1 MALKLSKKQNG
12 RNKITKNQN
21 YSSID
26 LMFYKS
32 SLAKSLSKSLER
44 KLLQAGMPDDPQI
57 LASRL
62 LFFLI
67 TSMIAMFALII
78 IGIFAF
84 RDFVLTH
91 NPKFAVFGIMSF
103 IFGVII
109 PVITYLIFEM
119 NISQKIEARR
129 IGIEAETPAFSA
141 MFLVFLRS
149 GLSPKI
155 LFENLSKTKA
165 FNYINA
171 VSKYIVKRMSY
182 LGEGVE
188 KAVESS
194 ITIVPSKLYDELMST
209 YITAIVTGAPVY
221 ETMSSKV
228 KDILKRIELLASVAA
243 DRLSGVGEGY
253 VTWLASGF
261 ITIYLILIL
270 ESVFTLLKVLPLPI
284 IGVLVVVFIPIVNV
298 IFIWMVDSL
307 QFKFPEKQLRA
318 DKIFLMLFPVGFIL
332 GIVLMMILEP
342 LMARIFNYPVVS
354 LEYLLIELFTLSGT
368 TFAVPATVVGLSLGF
383 IIALVPA
390 SVMAER
396 ELREGTG
403 YDIYVVR
410 LLRAI
415 GEGVRAGLTPETVI
429 KNLKDSSEMGKLQ
442 VVLKR
447 LYAYIRLGVPLKDA
461 FRKASE
467 TIIDFPT
474 RVAFNALAD
483 MIEIGS
489 LTPESVEIL
498 ADQLDSQIR
507 IRNEYYAKI
516 KVLLYMPYVGS
527 ILALVTSVI
536 LSSAILSLIT
546 AGKFAFT
553 YGPLASA
560 TVLVPK
566 AIYMTALSSVFNAV
580 LAGLL
585 VGKLARG
592 RVASG
597 YKHAII
603 LTVITMFLLLM
614 VLLVRFSFVSSPTA
628 PTL

>member
-12 RNKITKNQN
+12 RNKVTKNQN

-67 TSMIAMFALII
+67 MSMIAMFALII

-91 NPKFAVFGIMSF
+91 NSKFAVFGIMSF

-141 MFLVFLRS
+141 LFLVFLRS

-194 ITIVPSKLYDELMST
+194 ITVVPSKLYDELMST

-298 IFIWMVDSL
+298 LFIWMVDSL

-354 LEYLLIELFTLSGT
+354 PEYLLIELFTLSGT

-390 SVMAER
+390 AVMAER

-507 IRNEYYAKI
+507 VRNEYYAKI

-546 AGKFAFT
+546 TGKFAFT

-614 VLLVRFSFVSSPTA
+614 VLLVRFSFVSSPTT

>member
-12 RNKITKNQN
+12 RNKVTKNQN

-67 TSMIAMFALII
+67 MSMIAMFVLII

-91 NPKFAVFGIMSF
+91 NPKFAIFGIMSF

-129 IGIEAETPAFSA
+129 LGIEAETPAFSA
-141 MFLVFLRS
+141 LFLVFLRS

-188 KAVESS
+188 KAVGSS
-194 ITIVPSKLYDELMST
+194 ITVVPSKLYDELMST

-261 ITIYLILIL
+261 ISIYLILIL

-298 IFIWMVDSL
+298 LFIWMVDSL

-354 LEYLLIELFTLSGT
+354 PEYLLIELFTLSGT

-390 SVMAER
+390 AVMAER

-415 GEGVRAGLTPETVI
+415 GEGVRAGLTPETII

-507 IRNEYYAKI
+507 VRNEYYAKI

-546 AGKFAFT
+546 TGKFAFT

-614 VLLVRFSFVSSPTA
+614 VLLLRFSFVSSQTA

>member
-12 RNKITKNQN
+12 RNKVTKNQN

-32 SLAKSLSKSLER
+32 SFAKWLSKSLER

-67 TSMIAMFALII
+67 MSGIATFALMI

-141 MFLVFLRS
+141 LFLVFLRS

-165 FNYINA
+165 FNYINV

-188 KAVESS
+188 KAVENS
-194 ITIVPSKLYDELMST
+194 ITVVPSKLYDELMST
-209 YITAIVTGAPVY
+209 YITAILTGAPVY

-298 IFIWMVDSL
+298 LFIWMVDSL

-354 LEYLLIELFTLSGT
+354 PEYLLIELFTLSGT

-383 IIALVPA
+383 IITLVPA
-390 SVMAER
+390 AVMAER

-461 FRKASE
+461 FRKASG

-546 AGKFAFT
+546 TGKFAFT

>member
-12 RNKITKNQN
+12 GNKRTKNQN

-32 SLAKSLSKSLER
+32 SLAKSLAKSLEK

-67 TSMIAMFALII
+67 TSIVVMFALLVV
-78 IGIFAF
+78 GIFAF

-109 PVITYLIFEM
+109 PVITYLVFEM

-141 MFLVFLRS
+141 LFLVFLRS

-165 FNYINA
+165 FNYINS

-188 KAVESS
+188 KAVQSS
-194 ITIVPSKLYDELMST
+194 ITVVPSKLYDELMST
-209 YITAIVTGAPVY
+209 YITAIITGAPVY

-228 KDILKRIELLASVAA
+228 KDIIKRIELLASVAA

-284 IGVLVVVFIPIVNV
+284 IGILVVVFIPIVNV
-298 IFIWMVDSL
+298 LFIWMVDSL

-318 DKIFLMLFPVGFIL
+318 DRIFLMLFPVGFVL
-332 GIVLMMILEP
+332 GVVLMMILEP
-342 LMARIFNYPVVS
+342 LMSRIFNYPEVS
-354 LEYLLIELFTLSGT
+354 PQYLLIELFTLSGT
-368 TFAVPATVVGLSLGF
+368 TYTVPATVVGLSLGF

-390 SVMAER
+390 AVMAER

-403 YDIYVVR
+403 YDVYVVR

-442 VVLKR
+442 VILKR

-461 FRKASE
+461 FRRASE

-536 LSSAILSLIT
+536 LSSAILSLIST
-546 AGKFAFT
+546 GKFAFS

-603 LTVITMFLLLM
+603 LTVITMFLLLL
-614 VLLVRFSFVSSPTA
+614 VLLVHFSFVSTPTA

>member
-12 RNKITKNQN
+12 RNKVTKNQN

-141 MFLVFLRS
+141 LFLVFLRS

-188 KAVESS
+188 KAVGSS
-194 ITIVPSKLYDELMST
+194 ITVVPSKLYDELMST

-261 ITIYLILIL
+261 ISIYLILIL

-298 IFIWMVDSL
+298 LFIWMVDSL

-354 LEYLLIELFTLSGT
+354 PEYLLIELFTLSGT

-390 SVMAER
+390 AVMAER

-507 IRNEYYAKI
+507 VRNEYYAKI

-546 AGKFAFT
+546 TGKFAFT

>member
-12 RNKITKNQN
+12 RNKVTKNQN

-67 TSMIAMFALII
+67 MSMIAMFALII

-141 MFLVFLRS
+141 LFLVFLRS

-188 KAVESS
+188 KAVQSS

-298 IFIWMVDSL
+298 LFIWMVDSL

-354 LEYLLIELFTLSGT
+354 PEYLLIELFTLSGT

>member
-1 MALKLSKKQNG
+1 
-12 RNKITKNQN
+12 
-21 YSSID
+21 
-26 LMFYKS
+26 
-32 SLAKSLSKSLER
+32 
-44 KLLQAGMPDDPQI
+44 
-57 LASRL
+57 
-62 LFFLI
+62 
-67 TSMIAMFALII
+67 
-78 IGIFAF
+78 
-84 RDFVLTH
+84 
-91 NPKFAVFGIMSF
+91 
-103 IFGVII
+103 
-109 PVITYLIFEM
+109 
-119 NISQKIEARR
+119 
-129 IGIEAETPAFSA
+129 
-141 MFLVFLRS
+141 
-149 GLSPKI
+149 
-155 LFENLSKTKA
+155 
-165 FNYINA
+165 
-171 VSKYIVKRMSY
+171 
-182 LGEGVE
+182 
-188 KAVESS
+188 
-194 ITIVPSKLYDELMST
+194 
-209 YITAIVTGAPVY
+209 
-221 ETMSSKV
+221 
-228 KDILKRIELLASVAA
+228 
-243 DRLSGVGEGY
+243 
-253 VTWLASGF
+253 
-261 ITIYLILIL
+261 
-270 ESVFTLLKVLPLPI
+270 
-284 IGVLVVVFIPIVNV
+284 
-298 IFIWMVDSL
+298 
-307 QFKFPEKQLRA
+307 
-318 DKIFLMLFPVGFIL
+318 
-332 GIVLMMILEP
+332 
-342 LMARIFNYPVVS
+342 
-354 LEYLLIELFTLSGT
+354 
-368 TFAVPATVVGLSLGF
+368 
-383 IIALVPA
+383 
-390 SVMAER
+390 
-396 ELREGTG
+396 
-403 YDIYVVR
+403 

-507 IRNEYYAKI
+507 VRNEYYAKI

-546 AGKFAFT
+546 TGKFAFT

>member
-12 RNKITKNQN
+12 RNKVTKNQN

-67 TSMIAMFALII
+67 MSMIAMFALII

-141 MFLVFLRS
+141 LFLVFLRS

-194 ITIVPSKLYDELMST
+194 INVVPSKLYDELMST

-298 IFIWMVDSL
+298 LFIWMVDSL

-354 LEYLLIELFTLSGT
+354 PEYLLIELFTLSGT

-383 IIALVPA
+383 IIALVPVA
-390 SVMAER
+390 VMAER

-507 IRNEYYAKI
+507 VRNEYYAKI

>member
-1 MALKLSKKQNG
+1 MALKLSKKRNG
-12 RNKITKNQN
+12 RNKVTKNQN

-67 TSMIAMFALII
+67 VSMIAMFALII

-109 PVITYLIFEM
+109 PVITYLIFQM

-141 MFLVFLRS
+141 LFLVFLRS

-171 VSKYIVKRMSY
+171 VSEYIVKRMRY

-194 ITIVPSKLYDELMST
+194 ITVVPSELYGELMST
-209 YITAIVTGAPVY
+209 YITAIVTGIPVY

-228 KDILKRIELLASVAA
+228 KDISKRIELLASVAA
-243 DRLSGVGEGY
+243 DKLSGVGEGY
-253 VTWLASGF
+253 ITWLASGF

-298 IFIWMVDSL
+298 LFIWAVDSL

-354 LEYLLIELFTLSGT
+354 PEYLLIELFTLSGT

-390 SVMAER
+390 AVMAER

-546 AGKFAFT
+546 TGKFAFT

-560 TVLVPK
+560 TVLV
-566 AIYMTALSSVFNAV
+566 
-580 LAGLL
+580 
-585 VGKLARG
+585 
-592 RVASG
+592 
-597 YKHAII
+597 
-603 LTVITMFLLLM
+603 
-614 VLLVRFSFVSSPTA
+614 
-628 PTL
+628 

>member
-12 RNKITKNQN
+12 RNKVTKNQN

-32 SLAKSLSKSLER
+32 SFAKWLSKSLER

-67 TSMIAMFALII
+67 MSGIATFALMI

-141 MFLVFLRS
+141 LFLVFLRS

-165 FNYINA
+165 FNYINV

-188 KAVESS
+188 KAVENS
-194 ITIVPSKLYDELMST
+194 ITVVPSKLYDELMST
-209 YITAIVTGAPVY
+209 YITAILTGAPVY

-298 IFIWMVDSL
+298 LFIWMVDSL

-354 LEYLLIELFTLSGT
+354 PEYLLIELFTLSGT

-383 IIALVPA
+383 IITLVPA
-390 SVMAER
+390 AVIAER

-546 AGKFAFT
+546 TGKFAFT

>member
-12 RNKITKNQN
+12 RNKVTKNQN

-67 TSMIAMFALII
+67 MSMIAMFALII

-141 MFLVFLRS
+141 LFLVFLRS

-298 IFIWMVDSL
+298 LFIWMVDSL

-354 LEYLLIELFTLSGT
+354 PEYLLIELFTLSGT

-390 SVMAER
+390 AVMAER

-507 IRNEYYAKI
+507 VRNEYYAKI

-546 AGKFAFT
+546 TGKFAFT

-614 VLLVRFSFVSSPTA
+614 VLLVRFSFVSTPTA

>member
-12 RNKITKNQN
+12 RNKVTKNQN

-32 SLAKSLSKSLER
+32 SFAKWLSKSLER

-67 TSMIAMFALII
+67 MSGIATFALMI

-141 MFLVFLRS
+141 LFLVFLRS

-165 FNYINA
+165 FNYINV

-188 KAVESS
+188 KAVENS
-194 ITIVPSKLYDELMST
+194 ITVVPSKLYDELMST
-209 YITAIVTGAPVY
+209 YITAILTGAPVY

-298 IFIWMVDSL
+298 LFIWMVDSL

-354 LEYLLIELFTLSGT
+354 PEYLLIELFTLSGT

-383 IIALVPA
+383 IITLVPA
-390 SVMAER
+390 AVMAER

-546 AGKFAFT
+546 TGKFAFT

>member
-12 RNKITKNQN
+12 RNKVTKNQN

-67 TSMIAMFALII
+67 MSMIAMFALII

-141 MFLVFLRS
+141 LFLVFLRS

-194 ITIVPSKLYDELMST
+194 ITVVPSKLYDELMST

-298 IFIWMVDSL
+298 LFIWMVDSL

-354 LEYLLIELFTLSGT
+354 PEYLLIELFTLSGT

-383 IIALVPA
+383 IITLVPA
-390 SVMAER
+390 AVMAER

-507 IRNEYYAKI
+507 VRNEYYAKI

-546 AGKFAFT
+546 TGKFAFT

-614 VLLVRFSFVSSPTA
+614 ILLVRFSFVSTPTA

>member
-12 RNKITKNQN
+12 RNKVTKNQN

-141 MFLVFLRS
+141 LFLVFLRS

-298 IFIWMVDSL
+298 LFIWMVDSL

-354 LEYLLIELFTLSGT
+354 PEYLLIELFTLSGT

>member
-12 RNKITKNQN
+12 RNKVTKNQN

-67 TSMIAMFALII
+67 MSMIAMFALII

-141 MFLVFLRS
+141 LFLVFLRS

-194 ITIVPSKLYDELMST
+194 ITVVPSKLYDELMST

-298 IFIWMVDSL
+298 LFIWMVDSL

-354 LEYLLIELFTLSGT
+354 PEYLLIELFTLSGT

-390 SVMAER
+390 AVMAER

-507 IRNEYYAKI
+507 VRNEYYAKI

-546 AGKFAFT
+546 TGKFAFT

-614 VLLVRFSFVSSPTA
+614 VLLVRFSFVSTPTA

>member
-12 RNKITKNQN
+12 RNKVTKNQN

-32 SLAKSLSKSLER
+32 SFAKWLSKSLER

-67 TSMIAMFALII
+67 MSGIATFALMI

-141 MFLVFLRS
+141 LFLVFLRS

-165 FNYINA
+165 FNYINV

-188 KAVESS
+188 KAVENS
-194 ITIVPSKLYDELMST
+194 ITVVPSKLYDELMST
-209 YITAIVTGAPVY
+209 YITAILTGAPVY

-298 IFIWMVDSL
+298 LFIWMVDSL

-354 LEYLLIELFTLSGT
+354 PEYLLIELFTLSGT

-383 IIALVPA
+383 IITLVPA
-390 SVMAER
+390 AVIAER

-474 RVAFNALAD
+474 KVAFNALAD

-546 AGKFAFT
+546 TGKFAFT

>member
-1 MALKLSKKQNG
+1 MALKLSKKRNG

-84 RDFVLTH
+84 RNFVLTH

-141 MFLVFLRS
+141 LFLVFLRS
-149 GLSPKI
+149 GLSPRI

-188 KAVESS
+188 KAIGNS
-194 ITIVPSKLYDELMST
+194 ITVVPSKLYDELMST

-261 ITIYLILIL
+261 ISIYLILIL

-298 IFIWMVDSL
+298 LFIWIVDSL

-354 LEYLLIELFTLSGT
+354 PEYLLIELFTLSGT

-383 IIALVPA
+383 IIALVPPA
-390 SVMAER
+390 IMAER

-536 LSSAILSLIT
+536 LSSAILTLIT

-614 VLLVRFSFVSSPTA
+614 VLLLRFSFVSSPTA

>member
-12 RNKITKNQN
+12 RNKVTKNQN

-32 SLAKSLSKSLER
+32 SFAKWLSKSLER

-67 TSMIAMFALII
+67 MSGIATFALMI

-141 MFLVFLRS
+141 LFLVFLRS

-165 FNYINA
+165 FNYINV

-188 KAVESS
+188 KAVENS
-194 ITIVPSKLYDELMST
+194 ITVVPSKLYDELMST
-209 YITAIVTGAPVY
+209 YITAILTGAPVY

-298 IFIWMVDSL
+298 LFIWMVDSL

-354 LEYLLIELFTLSGT
+354 PEYLLIELFTLSGT

-383 IIALVPA
+383 IITLVPA
-390 SVMAER
+390 AVMAER

-461 FRKASE
+461 FRKASG

-546 AGKFAFT
+546 TGKFAFT

-614 VLLVRFSFVSSPTA
+614 VLLVRFSFVSTPTA

>member
-12 RNKITKNQN
+12 RNKVTKNQN

-67 TSMIAMFALII
+67 MSMIAMFALII

-141 MFLVFLRS
+141 LFLVFLRS

-194 ITIVPSKLYDELMST
+194 ITVVPSKLYDELMST

-298 IFIWMVDSL
+298 LFIWMVDSL

-354 LEYLLIELFTLSGT
+354 PEYLLIELFTLSGT

-390 SVMAER
+390 AVMAER

-507 IRNEYYAKI
+507 VRNEYYAKI

-546 AGKFAFT
+546 TGKFAFT

>member
-12 RNKITKNQN
+12 RNKVTKNQN

-32 SLAKSLSKSLER
+32 SFAKWLSKSLER

-67 TSMIAMFALII
+67 MSGIATFALMI

-141 MFLVFLRS
+141 LFLVFLRS

-165 FNYINA
+165 FNYINV

-188 KAVESS
+188 KAVENS
-194 ITIVPSKLYDELMST
+194 ITVVPSKLYDELMST
-209 YITAIVTGAPVY
+209 YITAILTGAPVY

-298 IFIWMVDSL
+298 LFIWMVDSL

-354 LEYLLIELFTLSGT
+354 PEYLLIELFTLSGT

-383 IIALVPA
+383 IITLVPA
-390 SVMAER
+390 AVIAER

-429 KNLKDSSEMGKLQ
+429 KTMKDSSEMGKLQ

-546 AGKFAFT
+546 TGKFAFT

>member
-1 MALKLSKKQNG
+1 SN
-12 RNKITKNQN
+12 
-21 YSSID
+21 
-26 LMFYKS
+26 
-32 SLAKSLSKSLER
+32 
-44 KLLQAGMPDDPQI
+44 
-57 LASRL
+57 
-62 LFFLI
+62 
-67 TSMIAMFALII
+67 
-78 IGIFAF
+78 
-84 RDFVLTH
+84 
-91 NPKFAVFGIMSF
+91 
-103 IFGVII
+103 
-109 PVITYLIFEM
+109 
-119 NISQKIEARR
+119 
-129 IGIEAETPAFSA
+129 
-141 MFLVFLRS
+141 
-149 GLSPKI
+149 
-155 LFENLSKTKA
+155 
-165 FNYINA
+165 
-171 VSKYIVKRMSY
+171 YIVKRMSY

-188 KAVESS
+188 KAVGSS
-194 ITIVPSKLYDELMST
+194 ITVVPSKLYDELMST

-261 ITIYLILIL
+261 ISIYLILIL

-298 IFIWMVDSL
+298 LFIWMVDSL

-354 LEYLLIELFTLSGT
+354 PEYLLIELFTLSGT

-390 SVMAER
+390 AVMTER

-546 AGKFAFT
+546 TGKFAFT

-603 LTVITMFLLLM
+603 LTVITTFLLLM
-614 VLLVRFSFVSSPTA
+614 VLLVRFSFVSTPTA

>member
-12 RNKITKNQN
+12 RNKVTKNQN

-32 SLAKSLSKSLER
+32 SFAKWLSKSLER

-67 TSMIAMFALII
+67 MSGIATFALMI

-141 MFLVFLRS
+141 LFLVFLRS

-165 FNYINA
+165 FNYINV

-188 KAVESS
+188 KAVENS
-194 ITIVPSKLYDELMST
+194 ITVVPSKLYDELMST
-209 YITAIVTGAPVY
+209 YITAILTGAPVY

-298 IFIWMVDSL
+298 LFIWMVDSL

-354 LEYLLIELFTLSGT
+354 PEYLLIELFTLSGT

-383 IIALVPA
+383 IITLVPA
-390 SVMAER
+390 AVIAER

-461 FRKASE
+461 FRKASG

-546 AGKFAFT
+546 TGKFAFT

>member
-44 KLLQAGMPDDPQI
+44 KLLQAGMSDDPQI

-141 MFLVFLRS
+141 LFLVFLRS
-149 GLSPKI
+149 GLSPRI

-188 KAVESS
+188 KAVGSS
-194 ITIVPSKLYDELMST
+194 ITVVPSKLYDELMST

-261 ITIYLILIL
+261 ISIYLILIL

-298 IFIWMVDSL
+298 LFIWIVDSI

-354 LEYLLIELFTLSGT
+354 PEYLLIELFTLSGT

-383 IIALVPA
+383 VIALVPA
-390 SVMAER
+390 AVMAER

-507 IRNEYYAKI
+507 VRNEYYAKI
-516 KVLLYMPYVGS
+516 RVLLYMPYVGS

-536 LSSAILSLIT
+536 LSSAILTLIT
-546 AGKFAFT
+546 TGKFAFT

>member
-12 RNKITKNQN
+12 RNKVTKNQN

-26 LMFYKS
+26 LMFYRS

-67 TSMIAMFALII
+67 VSMIAMFALII

-109 PVITYLIFEM
+109 PVITYLIFQM

-141 MFLVFLRS
+141 LFLVFLRS

-155 LFENLSKTKA
+155 LFENLSKTEA

-171 VSKYIVKRMSY
+171 VSEYIVKRMRY

-194 ITIVPSKLYDELMST
+194 ITVVPSELYGELMST

-298 IFIWMVDSL
+298 LFIWMVDSL

-354 LEYLLIELFTLSGT
+354 PEYLLIELFTLSGT

-390 SVMAER
+390 AVMAER

-415 GEGVRAGLTPETVI
+415 GEGVRAGLTPETII

-507 IRNEYYAKI
+507 VRNEYYAKI

-546 AGKFAFT
+546 TGKFAFT

-614 VLLVRFSFVSSPTA
+614 VLLVRFSFVSSSTA